1 MSTLSTRVPAARALL
16 RIVRVLIWLLA
27 VAFLITEGKE
37 YLELRQITHVAVFTL
52 LFFLANYQLNVARF
66 IKDPLIA
73 ARAKVAST
81 LMFLASM
88 FAISESGMDQL
99 IASYC
104 SAADGSSIQISPLA
118 ISLCSVVWL
127 MGLVMVVLAVAS
139 FEQFLPLLQHDW
151 HQPEKA

>member
-1 MSTLSTRVPAARALL
+1 M
-16 RIVRVLIWLLA
+16 
-27 VAFLITEGKE
+27 
-37 YLELRQITHVAVFTL
+37 
-52 LFFLANYQLNVARF
+52 ARF
-66 IKDPLIA
+66 IKDLLIA
-73 ARAKVAST
+73 ARAKVSST

-127 MGLVMVVLAVAS
+127 MGLVMVVLMCF

>member
-1 MSTLSTRVPAARALL
+1 MTKLSMRLPAARALL

-73 ARAKVAST
+73 ARAKVSST

-104 SAADGSSIQISPLA
+104 RAADGSSIQISPLA

>member
-1 MSTLSTRVPAARALL
+1 
-16 RIVRVLIWLLA
+16 
-27 VAFLITEGKE
+27 
-37 YLELRQITHVAVFTL
+37 
-52 LFFLANYQLNVARF
+52 
-66 IKDPLIA
+66 
-73 ARAKVAST
+73 
-81 LMFLASM
+81 MFLASM